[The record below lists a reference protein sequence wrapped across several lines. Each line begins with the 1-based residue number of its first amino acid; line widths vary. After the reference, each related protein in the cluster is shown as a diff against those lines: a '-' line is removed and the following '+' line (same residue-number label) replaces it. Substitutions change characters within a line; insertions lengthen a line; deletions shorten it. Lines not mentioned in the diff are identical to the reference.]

1 VDQEGTS
8 TRQLMVTISSH
19 SNMTY
24 EQLVWL
30 HKTRQVAGSDTA
42 PAPDILPYTR
52 GRAVPGACPPEDTG
66 GMPQLRLALAQIDVT
81 VGDMAGN
88 ASAVVA
94 RAREA
99 AAAGAHLVLFPEM
112 TITGYPPEDLVF
124 RESFRAASRATLQQL
139 AADLAASGLADTA
152 VVVGYLDED
161 GARRSAPT
169 LYLDERAGPRNAAAF
184 CLGGRVVAT
193 YYKHHLPNYGVFDAA
208 RYFVRGERFTVVRY
222 RGVDVALTICE
233 DMWQDDGP
241 FAVAG
246 QVGVGLVVN
255 INGSPYERHK
265 DDVRLRLLQRRAR
278 EARATVAYVNMVGAQ
293 DELVFDGDS
302 MVVTADG
309 TVLAR
314 APQYVEGVFNL
325 DVDLPRINPVSPS
338 HSPMHVEHHDTRSPA
353 VPPYRMQP
361 AGVAEPVGD
370 DAEIWGALVTGTR
383 DYVRKNGFHSVV
395 LGLSGGIDSA
405 VVAAIAADAIGGVN
419 VYGVSMPSDYSSD
432 HSKSDAADLAERI
445 GANYRVVPVAPMID
459 EFVEALKLTGLA
471 EENVQARVRGT
482 TLMSLSNAEGHL
494 VLATGNKSELAVGY
508 STIYGDAVGGFAPI
522 KDVPKSSVWKLA
534 RWRNAEAEARGEI
547 PPIPPNSI
555 SKPPSAELR
564 PGQLDTDSLPD
575 YQLLDAVL
583 ALYVDGDESV
593 ADIVAAGYPANLVG
607 RIARMVDAAEWKR
620 RQYPP
625 GPKISFKAFGR
636 DRRLP
641 ISNRWRER

>member
-1 VDQEGTS
+1 
-8 TRQLMVTISSH
+8 
-19 SNMTY
+19 
-24 EQLVWL
+24 
-30 HKTRQVAGSDTA
+30 
-42 PAPDILPYTR
+42 
-52 GRAVPGACPPEDTG
+52 
-66 GMPQLRLALAQIDVT
+66 MPQLRLALAQIDVT

-88 ASAVVA
+88 AAAVVA

-99 AAAGAHLVLFPEM
+99 AAAGAHLVVFPEM

-124 RESFRAASRATLQQL
+124 RESFRAASRATLEKL
-139 AADLAASGLADTA
+139 ASDLAAAGLAQTA

-161 GARRSAPT
+161 GGPRTAST

-193 YYKHHLPNYGVFDAA
+193 YYKHHLPNYGVFDEA

-233 DMWQDDGP
+233 DLWQDDGP

-278 EARATVAYVNMVGAQ
+278 EARATVAYLNMVGAQ

-302 MVVTADG
+302 MVVSADG
-309 TVLAR
+309 ALLAR
-314 APQYVEGVFNL
+314 APQYIEGVFY
-325 DVDLPRINPVSPS
+325 VDLDLPTTDPVIPE
-338 HSPMHVEHHDTRSPA
+338 HSSMRVETHDTQTAA
-353 VPPYRMQP
+353 VPSFRKQP
-361 AGVAEPVGD
+361 AGIAEPMSD
-370 DAEIWGALVTGTR
+370 EAEIWGALVTGTR

-395 LGLSGGIDSA
+395 LGMSGGIDSA
-405 VVAAIAADAIGGVN
+405 VAATIAADAIGGEN
-419 VYGVSMPSDYSSD
+419 VYGVSMPSSYSSE

-445 GANYRVVPVAPMID
+445 GANYRVVPVARMID
-459 EFVEALKLTGLA
+459 EFVETLKLTGLA

-522 KDVPKSSVWKLA
+522 KDVPKSLVWQLA
-534 RWRNAEAEARGEI
+534 RWRNADAEARGERA
-547 PPIPPNSI
+547 PIPPNSI

-575 YQLLDAVL
+575 YGLLDEVL
-583 ALYVDGDESV
+583 ARYVDRDESV
-593 ADIVAAGYPANLVG
+593 AEIVAAGYPPDLVG

-625 GPKISFKAFGR
+625 GPKIGLKAFGR

-641 ISNRWRER
+641 ISSRWRE